1 MMGLGKNG
9 GILMIRQLFKNIM
22 VLWIKFYLVQLT
34 QINSYFT
41 MALMINYGDDLH
53 VRTCD

>member
-9 GILMIRQLFKNIM
+9 ATLMIRRLFKSIM

-53 VRTCD
+53 VRTRD